1 VRRALLALLSVCLPL
16 VAMSAPGGAA
26 SAPAAPSVSVQV
38 SGVGVGMYPAFREDV
53 ERYAI
58 TTTAATAGAVTVGV
72 TASDPTS
79 EVRIN
84 GLVAPGGTRT
94 IEGLQPG
101 DEVAVFV
108 SDSAATRTYSLVYL
122 PAGFPTLRRDSSVGS
137 DTPSP
142 GMVLLTLAVWTQPS
156 PFFEAAVDANG
167 VPVYVAGQQSSIDLK
182 RLPNGHYS
190 AARGTGT
197 GAGSD
202 IVELDEQFRE
212 LARYRTVGLVD
223 TDGHDSILLPD
234 GSRYLLAYEP
244 DSSSGKTDAVIQ
256 HIGPGGEVLFE
267 WDSEDHVDIASET
280 MVPSTTADYAHV
292 NSIEIMSDGDLLVS
306 FRNLSSVF
314 KIARS
319 KHDGFD
325 VGDVVWRLGGRHSD
339 FTFVDTEGAADGG
352 PCAQHTA
359 TELANGDI
367 MVFDNGAWAP
377 DPLCVDPA
385 NPAGAAL
392 ARPLSRVAVWS
403 PDTSTGVATMVTDI
417 SMGSRFAL
425 FAGSAQ
431 ALPDGNILIGWASS
445 TNAVASE
452 VDEAGNLHWEL
463 VAEGTP
469 KYFTYRASKT
479 DVPDRI
485 PPRVSVAAPA
495 EGAVI
500 AQGASVQPGV
510 ECTDRGGSSLR
521 TCTAP
526 AVDTSTPG
534 TRVYTATAR
543 DGAGNQTTVQRSYV
557 VTPAPTTVP
566 APGPPPALQPDA
578 MIRKAGSRPFRGQD
592 VYGVMSGQRAK
603 ATSGRDGET
612 TTAVV
617 RIQNDGDV
625 ADRFTIR
632 RHASASTFK
641 VRLRLP
647 DGARTSPLLAPGE
660 SWTVRIRVTRTHAV
674 EPGDVLQVRTVAR
687 SVTDTARRDAVWLRV
702 RAR

>member
-1 VRRALLALLSVCLPL
+1 LPL
-16 VAMSAPGGAA
+16 AVVSAPGGAA
-26 SAPAAPSVSVQV
+26 SAPAAASVSVQV

-53 ERYAI
+53 ERYAV
-58 TTTAATAGAVTVGV
+58 TTTAGTAGAVTVSV
-72 TASDPTS
+72 AASDPTS

-84 GLVAPGGTRT
+84 GLLAPGGTRT
-94 IEGLQPG
+94 IYGLQPG

-108 SDSAATRTYSLVYL
+108 SDSATTRTYSLVYL

-167 VPVYVAGQQSSIDLK
+167 VPVYVAGQQSSLDLK

-256 HIGPGGEVLFE
+256 HIGSGGAVLFE
-267 WDSEDHVDIASET
+267 WNSRDHVDIASET

-306 FRNLSSVF
+306 FRHLSSVF
-314 KIARS
+314 KIARTA
-319 KHDGFD
+319 HDGFD
-325 VGDVVWRLGGRHSD
+325 VGDVVWRLGGRASD
-339 FTFVDTEGAADGG
+339 FTFVDMEGEADGG

-359 TELANGDI
+359 SELANGDI

-377 DPLCVDPA
+377 NPLCVDPA
-385 NPAGAAL
+385 DPAGPPL

-403 PDTSTGVATMVTDI
+403 PDTSTGVASMVTDI

-431 ALPDGNILIGWASS
+431 SLPDGNILIGWASS

-452 VDEAGNLHWEL
+452 VDEAGNLLWEL
-463 VAEGTP
+463 VAEGAP

-479 DVPDRI
+479 DVPDSI
-485 PPRVSVAAPA
+485 PPHVFVATPA

-500 AQGASVQPGV
+500 AQGESVQPAV

-521 TCTAP
+521 TCHAP
-526 AVDTSTPG
+526 VVDTSTPG
-534 TRVYTATAR
+534 ARVYTATAR
-543 DGAGNQTTVQRSYV
+543 DGAGNLTTVQRSYV
-557 VTPAPTTVP
+557 VLATPPAPVP
-566 APGPPPALQPDA
+566 LPGPVPDLQPDA
-578 MIRKAGSRPFRGQD
+578 MIRKSGSQPFRGND
-592 VYGVMSGQRAK
+592 VYGTMSGQRAK
-603 ATSGRDGET
+603 ATSRHDGET

-617 RIQNDGDV
+617 RFQNDGNV

-632 RHASASTFK
+632 RYTAPGPFK

-647 DGARTSPLLAPGE
+647 QGAKTSPLLAPGE
-660 SWTVRIRVTRTHAV
+660 SWTVRIRVTRTRAV
-674 EPGDVLQVRTVAR
+674 EPGDVVRVRTVAR
-687 SVTDTARRDAVWLRV
+687 SVTDAARQDAVWLRV